1 MQRIQFPITVAL
13 TAIVL
18 LLSGCAQ
25 YGRKPESNSNLTAGR
40 VKMEIK
46 KGLTT
51 QADILK
57 IFGSPNLVTKN
68 RDNDDVWNYSRM
80 SYDAA
85 YGSDAA
91 GLIFLGGSRAVS
103 STTVKSFDLIII
115 FDNNDVV
122 KDYSIIAA
130 SF

>member
-1 MQRIQFPITVAL
+1 
-13 TAIVL
+13 
-18 LLSGCAQ
+18 
-25 YGRKPESNSNLTAGR
+25 
-40 VKMEIK
+40 MEIK
-46 KGLTT
+46 KGETT

-68 RDNDDVWNYSRM
+68 RDNDEVWNYNRM
-80 SYDAA
+80 SYEAA
-85 YGSDAA
+85 YGSDA
-91 GLIFLGGSRAVS
+91 GGFIFWGGSRAVS